1 MDTLQCQ
8 KLACELIK
16 NDWLNHRLI
25 SGLTLLE
32 VDASRYYLTLYEC
45 IFKLLGLERND
56 ELIERYFALLNVP
69 RKVELSDEKALEE
82 LAREMYN
89 GLLNDSEN
97 LR

>member
-25 SGLTLLE
+25 SGLTLLD
-32 VDASRYYLTLYEC
+32 VDASSYYLTIYACVFVLM
-45 IFKLLGLERND
+45 GLEQSD
-56 ELIERYFALLNVP
+56 ELIEQYFTLLNVP
-69 RKVELSDEKALEE
+69 RKVDLADEKALQEVAKDVYE
-82 LAREMYN
+82 K
-89 GLLNDSEN
+89 LLNCSHN

>member
-25 SGLTLLE
+25 SGLTQLD
-32 VDASRYYLTLYEC
+32 VDASSYYLTLYEC
-45 IFKLLGLERND
+45 IFELMGLERSD

-69 RKVELSDEKALEE
+69 RKVELSDKKALEG
-82 LAREMYN
+82 LALEVYN
-89 GLLNDSEN
+89 ELLNGSEN